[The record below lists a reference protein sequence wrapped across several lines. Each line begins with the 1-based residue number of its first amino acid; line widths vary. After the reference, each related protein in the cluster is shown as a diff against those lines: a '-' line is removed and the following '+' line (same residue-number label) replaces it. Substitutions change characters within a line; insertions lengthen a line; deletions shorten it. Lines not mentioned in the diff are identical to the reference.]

1 MYGYFDYFGDVVEL
15 VKKIGVIV
23 IGSVE
28 MVDYFFL
35 YYGVENV
42 YGMNIG
48 GKVNFDFGS
57 VKFV

>member
-1 MYGYFDYFGDVVEL
+1 MYGYFDHFGDVVEL